1 MNIRTMIFLM
11 MLVLTTSL
19 SAWSQQVAEYRVI
32 PMPQSIAEQKDE
44 SFVLDGNTTIVYVGN
59 NQISADNDEAMRRN
73 TRYLRQYIH
82 ESTGIET
89 GIVYHK
95 VKNRPTIQLSIDP
108 KIIAQEGYQLT
119 ITKNNVIIAGATPQ
133 GVFYGIQ
140 TLRKSIP
147 MQATGSVELPAVAI
161 NDQPRFAYRG
171 MHLDCARHF
180 FSVNKVKT
188 FIDMLALHNMNRF
201 HWHLTDDQGW
211 RIEIKKYPRLTE
223 FGSRRTGTVI
233 GNNSDVDDKIPYGG
247 FYTQEEVKDVISYAA
262 ERYIT
267 IIPEIDMPG
276 HTLAALACFPELG
289 CTGGPYEVGHKWG
302 VGYDVFCVGNPKSLE
317 FAKNVLTEVMELF
330 PSEIIHIGGDE
341 APTKRWDDCP
351 KCKALNVASIQGYF
365 THELEDFLAIHGRKA
380 IGWDEMLEH
389 GVASNTEIMSW
400 RGSKPGYQAAAAGH
414 DVVMSPL
421 THCYLD
427 YYQTKDTR
435 YEPSVTGMWPINV
448 AKVYSFDAAPD
459 SIPAETRE
467 HIIGVQGNIWTEHI
481 PNFDVVQYQALP
493 RMSALAEVQWTYPER
508 KDYKLFK
515 ERLTR
520 FTKIYEFYNWTYA
533 KHLWPERMTQD
544 RWHF

>member
-1 MNIRTMIFLM
+1 MNIRTMISWMMFVLM
-11 MLVLTTSL
+11 ANL
-19 SAWSQQVAEYRVI
+19 SAWSQQVANYQVV
-32 PMPQSIAEQKDE
+32 PMPQSVTEKRGE
-44 SFVLDGNTTIVYVGN
+44 PFVLDGNTAIVYTPN
-59 NQISADNDEAMRRN
+59 KQTPADDDEAMRRN
-73 TRYLRQYIH
+73 TRFLRQYIR
-82 ESTGIET
+82 ESTGLDTEIIYS
-89 GIVYHK
+89 G
-95 VKNRPTIQLSIDP
+95 VKNRPAIQLSIDP
-108 KIIAQEGYQLT
+108 EISAQEGYLLAV
-119 ITKNNVIIAGATPQ
+119 TKAGISIAGATPQ

-147 MQATGSVELPAVAI
+147 AKAVGNIELPAVVI

-180 FSVNKVKT
+180 FSVNEVKT
-188 FIDMLALHNMNRF
+188 YIDMLALHNMNRF

-211 RIEIKKYPRLTE
+211 RMEIKKYPRLTE

-247 FYTQEEVKDVISYAA
+247 FYTQEEIKDVIAYAA

-302 VGYDVFCVGNPKSLE
+302 VGYDVLCVGNPKSLE
-317 FAKNVLTEVMELF
+317 FAKDVLMEVMGLF
-330 PSEIIHIGGDE
+330 PGKVVHIGGDE
-341 APTKRWDDCP
+341 TPTNRWDNCP
-351 KCKALNVASIQGYF
+351 KCKALGAVSVQGYF
-365 THELEDFLAIHGRKA
+365 THELEQFLAAHGRKA
-380 IGWDEMLEH
+380 LGWDEMLER
-389 GVASNTEIMSW
+389 GVATTTAIMSW

-435 YEPSVTGMWPINV
+435 YEPCVTGMWPIDV
-448 AKVYSFDAAPD
+448 EKVYSFDAAPD
-459 SIPAETRE
+459 SVPAGIRE

-508 KDYKLFK
+508 KDYELFK

-520 FTKIYEFYNWTYA
+520 FTGIYGCYGWTYA